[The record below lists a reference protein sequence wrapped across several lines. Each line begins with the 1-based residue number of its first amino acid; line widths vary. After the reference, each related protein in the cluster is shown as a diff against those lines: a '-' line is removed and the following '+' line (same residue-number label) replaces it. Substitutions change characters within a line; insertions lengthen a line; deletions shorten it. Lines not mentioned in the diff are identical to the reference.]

1 MCSTVEIAGQPNALH
16 MRDLKSCKVGLL
28 EGTLILRSI
37 RMLNTLFKSCI
48 QVCIG
53 PVSRSLLLHECTG
66 CEFHIACQ
74 QLRIHTSTA
83 TDFHIHVTSKAII
96 EDCRDLRFA
105 KYAWTY
111 DGIEEDYRV
120 SGLRRDVNNWD
131 KVDDFNWLNPTEASP
146 NWSIMPPGAQQHRI
160 LPQSE

>member
-96 EDCRDLRFA
+96 EDCRVLDTSTVLFVTSMSSA
-105 KYAWTY
+105 LLVPFKAYV
-111 DGIEEDYRV
+111 GV
-120 SGLRRDVNNWD
+120 LP
-131 KVDDFNWLNPTEASP
+131 WLNAVHVNPC
-146 NWSIMPPGAQQHRI
+146 
-160 LPQSE
+160 